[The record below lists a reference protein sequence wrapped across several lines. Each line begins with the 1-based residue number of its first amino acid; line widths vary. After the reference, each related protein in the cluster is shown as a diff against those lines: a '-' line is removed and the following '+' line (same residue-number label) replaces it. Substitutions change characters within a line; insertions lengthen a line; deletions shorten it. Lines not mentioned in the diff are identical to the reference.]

1 MTSRATQEL
10 VMYGGHENK
19 RDFCCACALK
29 KSNSVK
35 KTIPK
40 LVRTRE
46 RSTASWAP
54 LQVVVEVSNVVCG
67 LME

>member
-1 MTSRATQEL
+1 MLRMRFKEEQFSQ
-10 VMYGGHENK
+10 
-19 RDFCCACALK
+19 
-29 KSNSVK
+29 

-54 LQVVVEVSNVVCG
+54 LQVVVYEVSNVVCG
-67 LME
+67 QIE

>member
-1 MTSRATQEL
+1 MSPHMR
-10 VMYGGHENK
+10 
-19 RDFCCACALK
+19 LK
-29 KSNSVK
+29 EQQSSQ

-46 RSTASWAP
+46 ESKAALAP
-54 LQVVVEVSNVVCG
+54 LQVVVYEVSNVVCG

>member
-1 MTSRATQEL
+1 MLRMRFKEKQSTQ
-10 VMYGGHENK
+10 
-19 RDFCCACALK
+19 
-29 KSNSVK
+29 

-46 RSTASWAP
+46 ECTASLAP
-54 LQVVVEVSNVVCG
+54 LRVVVYEISNVVCG

>member
-1 MTSRATQEL
+1 MSRMRFKEQQSS
-10 VMYGGHENK
+10 H
-19 RDFCCACALK
+19 
-29 KSNSVK
+29 

-46 RSTASWAP
+46 ESKAALAP
-54 LQVVVEVSNVVCG
+54 LQVIVYEVSNAVCG

>member
-1 MTSRATQEL
+1 MLRMRFKEQQFSQ
-10 VMYGGHENK
+10 
-19 RDFCCACALK
+19 
-29 KSNSVK
+29 

-54 LQVVVEVSNVVCG
+54 LQAVVHKVSNVVCG